1 MSKLLQFKVKP
12 QSRVSELIANDDGS
26 WLALLKSLPE
36 DGKANKELI
45 GLVAKRWGCRKA
57 DVSIKSGAASR
68 LKLVQIDGLD

>member
-45 GLVAKRWGCRKA
+45 GLVAKHWGCRKV
-57 DVSIKSGAASR
+57 DVMIKSGAASR
-68 LKLVQIDGLD
+68 LKLVQIEGLD